1 MENKIITIN
10 DAILE
15 LNPNATFEINGEQIY
30 ENITWDK
37 VNHSGIKPLKA
48 DVEAK
53 IIEMQTAEDNRV
65 SAEAD
70 LKASAKA
77 KLIAGEA
84 LTEDEANTI
93 VL

>member
-1 MENKIITIN
+1 MTVKVTSTQWENYSEAEKQVFIDMANADKIK
-10 DAILE
+10 DDERLAQE
-15 LNPNATFEINGEQIY
+15 
-30 ENITWDK
+30 ENTK
-37 VNHSGIKPLKA
+37 S
-48 DVEAK
+48 
-53 IIEMQTAEDNRV
+53 
-65 SAEAD
+65 